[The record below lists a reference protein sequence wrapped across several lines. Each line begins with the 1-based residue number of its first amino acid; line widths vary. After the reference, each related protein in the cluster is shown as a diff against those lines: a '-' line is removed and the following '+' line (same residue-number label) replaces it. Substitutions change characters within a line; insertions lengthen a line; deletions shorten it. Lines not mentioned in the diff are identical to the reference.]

1 MNMKKKFYQMSPAE
15 RLDFLDLKSETRQIL
30 EETVLDAALADNLI
44 ENQISEFELPMGL
57 AQNFVINGKKF
68 LVPMVTEEPSV
79 IAAASNGA
87 KIAGNFQTV
96 LSVRLM
102 RGQIVFYDVDQADHL
117 MQTIEENQAGIFRAA
132 KEAYPSIIKRGGGL
146 RQVSSRAFE
155 AEGFVSVDFKV
166 DVKDAMGANIVNAIL
181 EGVANLFR
189 TWFPEQKILFS
200 ILSNYATE
208 SLVKVSCEIPV
219 ERLSKGNNGQEV
231 AEKIQ
236 AASRFSKIDP
246 YRAATHNKG
255 IMNGINAVVLATGN
269 DTRAVASGIHAYAS
283 KEGSNQGLAK
293 WDVRDGLLLGS
304 LELPLPV
311 ATVGGAVKVLPKAQ
325 AALELLE
332 ITEAKELAQVM
343 AAVGLA
349 QNLAALRALVS
360 EGIQQGHMS
369 LQVRALAMTVGAKDE
384 EITIL
389 SEKLRREKVMN
400 QAIAEKLLLEI
411 RQNNK

>member
-96 LSVRLM
+96 LSERLM

-155 AEGFVSVDFKV
+155 AEGFVSVDFKM

-283 KEGSNQGLAK
+283 KEGSYQGLAK

-311 ATVGGAVKVLPKAQ
+311 ATVGGGVKVLPKAQ

-389 SEKLRREKVMN
+389 SEKLRQEKVMN
-400 QAIAEKLLLEI
+400 QEIAEKLLREI

>member
-30 EETVLDAALADNLI
+30 EKTVLDAALADNLI

-96 LSVRLM
+96 LSERLM

-155 AEGFVSVDFKV
+155 AEGFVSVDFKM

-283 KEGSNQGLAK
+283 KEGSYQGLAK

>member
-30 EETVLDAALADNLI
+30 EETVLDVALADNLI

-57 AQNFVINGKKF
+57 AQNFVINGKKY

-96 LSVRLM
+96 LSERLM
-102 RGQIVFYDVDQADHL
+102 RGQIVFYDVEQADHL

-132 KEAYPSIIKRGGGL
+132 KEAYTSIFKRGGGL

-208 SLVKVSCEIPV
+208 SLVKVNCEIPV

-236 AASRFSKIDP
+236 AASRFSKVDP

-283 KEGSNQGLAK
+283 KEGSYQGLAEWYVK
-293 WDVRDGLLLGS
+293 DGLLLGS

-389 SEKLRREKVMN
+389 SEKLRQEKVMN
-400 QAIAEKLLLEI
+400 QERAEKLLREI

>member
-30 EETVLDAALADNLI
+30 EETVLDVALADNLI

-57 AQNFVINGKKF
+57 AQNFVINGKKY

-96 LSVRLM
+96 LSERLM
-102 RGQIVFYDVDQADHL
+102 RGQIVFYDVEQADHL

-132 KEAYPSIIKRGGGL
+132 KEAYPSIVKRGGGL

-208 SLVKVSCEIPV
+208 SLVKVNCEIPV

-236 AASRFSKIDP
+236 AASRFSKVDP

-255 IMNGINAVVLATGN
+255 IMNGINALVLATGN

-283 KEGSNQGLAK
+283 KEGSYQGLAEWYVK
-293 WDVRDGLLLGS
+293 DGLLFGS

-389 SEKLRREKVMN
+389 SEKLRQEKVMN
-400 QAIAEKLLLEI
+400 QERAEKLLREI

>member
-96 LSVRLM
+96 LSERLM

-283 KEGSNQGLAK
+283 KEGSYQGLAK

-400 QAIAEKLLLEI
+400 QSIAEKLLLEI

>member
-30 EETVLDAALADNLI
+30 EETVLDVALADNLI

-57 AQNFVINGKKF
+57 AQNFVINGKKY

-96 LSVRLM
+96 LSERLM
-102 RGQIVFYDVDQADHL
+102 RGQIVFYDVEQADHL

-132 KEAYPSIIKRGGGL
+132 KEAYPSIFKRGGGL

-166 DVKDAMGANIVNAIL
+166 DVRDAMGANIVNAIL

-208 SLVKVSCEIPV
+208 SLVKVNCEIPV

-236 AASRFSKIDP
+236 AASRFSKVDP

-283 KEGSNQGLAK
+283 KEGSYQGLAEWYVK
-293 WDVRDGLLLGS
+293 DGLLFGS

-389 SEKLRREKVMN
+389 SEKLRQEKVMN
-400 QAIAEKLLLEI
+400 QERAEKLLREI

>member
-1 MNMKKKFYQMSPAE
+1 MSPAE

-30 EETVLDAALADNLI
+30 EETVLDVALADNLI

-57 AQNFVINGKKF
+57 AQNFVINGKKY

-96 LSVRLM
+96 LSERLM
-102 RGQIVFYDVDQADHL
+102 RGQIVFYDVEQADHL

-132 KEAYPSIIKRGGGL
+132 KEAYPSIFKRGGGL

-208 SLVKVSCEIPV
+208 SLVKVNCEIPV
-219 ERLSKGNNGQEV
+219 ERLSKENNGQEV

-236 AASRFSKIDP
+236 AASRFSKVDP

-269 DTRAVASGIHAYAS
+269 DTRAVASGIHAYVS
-283 KEGSNQGLAK
+283 KEGSYQGLAEWYVK
-293 WDVRDGLLLGS
+293 DGLLFGS

-389 SEKLRREKVMN
+389 SEKLRQEKVMN
-400 QAIAEKLLLEI
+400 QERAEKLLREI

>member
-1 MNMKKKFYQMSPAE
+1 MKKKFYQMSPAE

-283 KEGSNQGLAK
+283 KEGSYQGLAK

>member
-96 LSVRLM
+96 LSERLM

-283 KEGSNQGLAK
+283 KEGSYQGLAK
-293 WDVRDGLLLGS
+293 WDVKDGLLLGS

>member
-1 MNMKKKFYQMSPAE
+1 MKKKFYQMSPAE

-96 LSVRLM
+96 LSERLM

-155 AEGFVSVDFKV
+155 AECFVSVDFKM

-283 KEGSNQGLAK
+283 KEGSYQGLAK

-400 QAIAEKLLLEI
+400 QAIAEKLLLGI

>member
-283 KEGSNQGLAK
+283 KEGSYQGLAK

>member
-96 LSVRLM
+96 LSERLM

-155 AEGFVSVDFKV
+155 AEGFVSVDFKM

-283 KEGSNQGLAK
+283 KEGSYQGLAK

-400 QAIAEKLLLEI
+400 QAIAEKLLLGI

>member
-96 LSVRLM
+96 LSERLM

-283 KEGSNQGLAK
+283 KEGSYQGLAK
-293 WDVRDGLLLGS
+293 WDVEDGLLLGS

>member
-200 ILSNYATE
+200 ILSNYDTE

-283 KEGSNQGLAK
+283 KEGSYQGLAK

>member
-30 EETVLDAALADNLI
+30 EETVLDVALADNLI

-57 AQNFVINGKKF
+57 AQNFVINGKKY

-96 LSVRLM
+96 LSERLM
-102 RGQIVFYDVDQADHL
+102 RGQIVFYDVEQADHL
-117 MQTIEENQAGIFRAA
+117 MQTIEVNQAGIFRAA
-132 KEAYPSIIKRGGGL
+132 KEAYPSIFKRGGGL

-208 SLVKVSCEIPV
+208 SLVKVNCEIPV

-236 AASRFSKIDP
+236 AASRFSKVDP

-283 KEGSNQGLAK
+283 KEGSYQGLAEWYVK
-293 WDVRDGLLLGS
+293 DGLLLGS

-389 SEKLRREKVMN
+389 SEKLRQEKVMN
-400 QAIAEKLLLEI
+400 QERAEKLLREI

>member
-30 EETVLDAALADNLI
+30 EETVLDVALADNLI

-57 AQNFVINGKKF
+57 AQNFVINGKKY

-96 LSVRLM
+96 LSERLM
-102 RGQIVFYDVDQADHL
+102 RGQIVFYDVEQADHL

-132 KEAYPSIIKRGGGL
+132 KEAYPSIFKRGGGL

-166 DVKDAMGANIVNAIL
+166 DVRDAMGANIVNAIL

-208 SLVKVSCEIPV
+208 SLVKANCEIPV

-236 AASRFSKIDP
+236 AASRFSKVDP

-283 KEGSNQGLAK
+283 KEGSYQGLAEWYVK
-293 WDVRDGLLLGS
+293 DGLLFGS

-389 SEKLRREKVMN
+389 SEKIRQEKVMN
-400 QAIAEKLLLEI
+400 QERAEKLLREI

>member
-30 EETVLDAALADNLI
+30 EETVLDVALADNLI

-57 AQNFVINGKKF
+57 AQNFVINGKKY

-96 LSVRLM
+96 LSERLM
-102 RGQIVFYDVDQADHL
+102 RGQIVFYDVEQADHL

-132 KEAYPSIIKRGGGL
+132 KEAYPSIFKRGGGL

-208 SLVKVSCEIPV
+208 SLVKVNCEIPV
-219 ERLSKGNNGQEV
+219 ERLSKENNGQEV

-236 AASRFSKIDP
+236 AASRFSKVDP

-283 KEGSNQGLAK
+283 KEGSYQGLAEWYVK
-293 WDVRDGLLLGS
+293 DGLLFGS

-369 LQVRALAMTVGAKDE
+369 LQVRALPMTAGAKDE

-389 SEKLRREKVMN
+389 SEKLRQEKVMN
-400 QAIAEKLLLEI
+400 QERAEKLLREI

>member
-96 LSVRLM
+96 ISERLM

-146 RQVSSRAFE
+146 RQVSSRAFG

-283 KEGSNQGLAK
+283 KEGSYQGLAK
-293 WDVRDGLLLGS
+293 WDVKDGLLLGS

>member
-1 MNMKKKFYQMSPAE
+1 MKKKFYQMSPAE

-283 KEGSNQGLAK
+283 KEGSYQGLAK
-293 WDVRDGLLLGS
+293 WDVRDGLLLGG

-389 SEKLRREKVMN
+389 SEKLRREKIMN

>member
-1 MNMKKKFYQMSPAE
+1 MSPAE
-15 RLDFLDLKSETRQIL
+15 RLDFLELKSETQQIL
-30 EETVLDAALADNLI
+30 EETVLDANLADNLI

-57 AQNFVINGKKF
+57 AQNFVINGKRY

-96 LSVRLM
+96 LSERLM

-219 ERLSKGNNGQEV
+219 ERLSKGNKGQEV

-283 KEGSNQGLAK
+283 KEGSYQGLAK

>member
-1 MNMKKKFYQMSPAE
+1 MKKKFYQMSPAE

-96 LSVRLM
+96 LSERLM

-283 KEGSNQGLAK
+283 KEGSYQGLAK

>member
-68 LVPMVTEEPSV
+68 FVPMVTEEPSV

-87 KIAGNFQTV
+87 KIAGNFQTE
-96 LSVRLM
+96 LSERLM

-283 KEGSNQGLAK
+283 KEGSYQGLAK